1 MLCSKLHHQKVFKI
15 ETLSLSNLREFSGGI
30 TGCEPPLP
38 HSGLPLGPLGFDFA
52 KHRPYMEPYIIWD
65 IIYPDGSN
73 LHHPCVANSVLRSYA
88 RLHEGPSEGQITVK

>member
-52 KHRPYMEPYIIWD
+52 KHRPYMEPYKTWD
-65 IIYPDGSN
+65 IIYPDGFT
-73 LHHPCVANSVLRSYA
+73 LHNPRVESTVLRSYVG
-88 RLHEGPSEGQITVK
+88 LHEGPSGSQITVK